1 MRLPWLLASNLRV
14 RWFVGVAVGAIVLG
28 FGTFGAE
35 RSINLVIKGGYW
47 AMLVLT
53 AFFVRRLYLMARE
66 AWLARGDW
74 TVREWL
80 RWPTALIGICG
91 GVLLAHEPYGFKILM
106 DEAMLLGTSM
116 SMHFEKVAL
125 VPMRGNDLHGAF
137 QVLNGQLDKRPLFQ
151 PFLTS
156 VIHDVSGYRPEN
168 VFVLNSILTFVL
180 LALAWRLGRRLAG
193 SAGGAAAVLML
204 TGLPLLA
211 QNATGGGFE
220 LLNLVMILA
229 TLLLGMRFA
238 ARRDEGSLE
247 ALVLSGVLLAH
258 TRYESVLFLLP
269 LAALVL
275 WVWWEGERVILG
287 RLVVC
292 APLFLLPY
300 ALHHQVFSLRESSW
314 ELASRPGA
322 EAPFSLAYWPDNA
335 AHALAFFFNFN
346 GSQSNSLVIAVL
358 GFLAAP
364 FFALWTIKTLRKPV
378 AAPRGEVALAWFA
391 VGFALH
397 TALML
402 CYFWGKFDD
411 PVIRRLSLPLNVAL
425 VIGVVVAV
433 RELAGLLA
441 LRVAA
446 GLAVVGL
453 FAHSLPAMARHEYS
467 MEYYVGRETAWR
479 REFIAA
485 HPERDYL
492 VIDNNSIFWVA
503 HLVSATPVLQATSH
517 KENVIFHH
525 RNRSFSA
532 IYVFQRFEVNPDTG
546 GLTVQPD
553 DDLGPDYQL
562 ETVWQRRFSLLH
574 VSRISRVVAVKDGP
588 NQTAATP
595 RGAETTKLSP
605 AELEKAR
612 QKYFEA
618 FIKKLP

>member
-1 MRLPWLLASNLRV
+1 MRLPRMLASDLRLRV
-14 RWFVGVAVGAIVLG
+14 LLGIAAVAVWLG
-28 FGTFGAE
+28 FFAFSADQ
-35 RSINLVIKGGYW
+35 SINLVIKGGYW

-53 AFFVRRLYLMARE
+53 ALWVRRLLLIAQE
-66 AWLARGDW
+66 AWRANAAGAW
-74 TVREWL
+74 REWL
-80 RWPTALIGICG
+80 RWPTALVGVCG

-156 VIHDVSGYRPEN
+156 IIHDVSGYRPEN

-193 SAGGAAAVLML
+193 RAGGAAAVVML
-204 TGLPLLA
+204 TGLPLLG

-238 ARRDEGSLE
+238 ERRDAGSLE
-247 ALVLSGVLLAH
+247 ALVLAGVLLAH

-269 LAALVL
+269 IAGLVL
-275 WVWWEGERVILG
+275 WVWCVEERVVAG

-292 APLFLLPY
+292 APLLLLPY
-300 ALHHQVFSLRESSW
+300 ALHHQVFSQRESAW

-322 EAPFSLAYWPDNA
+322 EAPFSVAYWPDNA
-335 AHALAFFFNFN
+335 SHALAFFFNLS

-358 GFLAAP
+358 GFIAAP
-364 FFALWTIKTLRKPV
+364 FLALWTIKALRRPATV
-378 AAPRGEVALAWFA
+378 ARGEVALAWFV

-397 TALML
+397 TTLMM

-411 PVIRRLSLPLNVAL
+411 PVIRRLSLPLNLAL
-425 VIGVVVAV
+425 VLAVVVAA
-433 RELAGLLA
+433 RELAGWRA
-441 LRVAA
+441 LKAV
-446 GLAVVGL
+446 LAVAVLGL

-479 REFIAA
+479 RDFIAA
-485 HPERDYL
+485 HPEKDFL

-503 HLVSATPVLQATSH
+503 HLVSATPVLQATAH

-546 GLTVQPD
+546 ALTVQAD

-574 VSRISRVVAVKDGP
+574 VSRISRVVAIKEGP
-588 NQTAATP
+588 VMVAPA
-595 RGAETTKLSP
+595 RGGAETTKLSP
-605 AELEKAR
+605 AALEQAR